1 MSKTRIVLPIEG
13 MTCASC
19 AATVQEAL
27 AGAGGVTSAGVNFA
41 TNKAAIEYDDAQ
53 TNVSQLIR
61 TVREAGYN
69 CGKASVTFGIVDL
82 HYAPSV
88 TPLEQSLAKVN
99 GVIRAVAN
107 QATETAT
114 VDYVPGVVSAE
125 DLEQAV
131 TAAGFDV
138 AAPIAAEDPL
148 ERERIARGREIRTL
162 TWKFVVAA
170 VVTVVAMLGSML
182 LMADRPMGENGTM
195 KQVDLLG
202 RLLMPLAVALRDW
215 IAGQGWVFDLNWIKW
230 GLAGLTLPVIVW
242 SGQQFYKGTWSGFR
256 HRTADMNTLIGVG
269 TGAAYVYSLFATAVP
284 SLFLRAGL
292 PADVYYEAV
301 AAIIALVLLGRLF
314 EARAKGR
321 TSEAIRRLA
330 ALRSKTARVIRDGQE
345 TEIPVEAVV
354 VGDLVIVKPGEKL
367 PVDGIVTE
375 GASAVN
381 EAMLTG
387 EPMPVG
393 KKPGDEVIGATLNT
407 TGSITFR
414 ATRVGKETA
423 LGQIV
428 QLVEDAQATK
438 APIQKLADRVA
449 GVFVPIVI
457 AIAIAAFV
465 GWFDLGPSPDARALV
480 FAIVAFVTVLII
492 ACPCALGLA
501 TPTAILVGTGRAA
514 EYGILIRSGEAL
526 ERLANARTVLLD
538 KTGTITEGKPT
549 VTHIVTAKKPD
560 GTPISPADVL
570 KWAASVEQRSEHPL
584 AVAIMKA
591 AQDKEVTL
599 LPVEKFAAMEGR
611 GVRGTVDRRII
622 EVISLRHAR
631 ERSLEL
637 GSLGGDADRLAA
649 QGRSPV
655 IVVVNNTVYAVIA
668 ISDPIKP
675 TSKTAIELLKQRGI
689 PVIMVSG
696 DSKKGAQAVAS
707 EVGIDEVIAEVL
719 PSQKADLVR
728 KLQRQNGG
736 GVGGA
741 GGAHIVMVGDGI
753 NDAPALAQADVG
765 IAIGTGTDI
774 AMEASDVTLIRGDLR
789 AVFTA
794 IELSRRTMR
803 TIRWNLIWAFGYNV
817 LLIPVAAGVLY
828 PVTGWLLSP
837 VLASAAMAWSSL
849 SVVLN
854 SLTLRTFKTR
864 GMASNAVLPQN

>member
-1 MSKTRIVLPIEG
+1 MSKARIVLPIEG

-27 AGAGGVTSAGVNFA
+27 TGASGVTSAGVNFA
-41 TNKAAIEYDDAQ
+41 TNKAAIEYDAAQ
-53 TNVSQLIR
+53 TNVGQLIK
-61 TVREAGYN
+61 TVRAAGYD
-69 CGKASVTFGIVDL
+69 CGKASVTFGITDL

-88 TPLEQSLAKVN
+88 APLERALSSVN

-114 VDYVPGVVSAE
+114 VDYVPGVVNAE
-125 DLEQAV
+125 DLEKAVAAAGLEV
-131 TAAGFDV
+131 TA
-138 AAPIAAEDPL
+138 PIPAEDPL
-148 ERERIARGREIRTL
+148 ERERIARSREIRTL
-162 TWKFVVAA
+162 TGKFVAAAA
-170 VVTVVAMLGSML
+170 VTIIAMIGTML
-182 LMADRPMGENGTM
+182 LMADRPMGDNGTM
-195 KQVDLLG
+195 KQVDLMG
-202 RLLMPLAVALRDW
+202 RLLMPLAISLRDW
-215 IAGQGWVFDLNWIKW
+215 IAARGWILDLDWIKW
-230 GLAGLTLPVIVW
+230 GLALITLPVVAW

-269 TGAAYVYSLFATAVP
+269 TGAAYLYSLVATAAP
-284 SLFLRAGL
+284 TLFLRAGL

-301 AAIIALVLLGRLF
+301 TAIIALVLLGRLL

-330 ALRSKTARVIRDGQE
+330 ALRAKAAHVLRDGKE

-354 VGDLVIVKPGEKL
+354 VGDLVIIKPGEKV
-367 PVDGIVTE
+367 PVDGVVTE

-393 KKPGDEVIGATLNT
+393 KKPGDEVIGGTLNT

-414 ATRVGKETA
+414 TTRVGKETA

-457 AIAIAAFV
+457 ALAIAAFV
-465 GWFDLGPSPDARALV
+465 GWFDFGPPPEARALV
-480 FAIVAFVTVLII
+480 FATVAFVSVLII

-501 TPTAILVGTGRAA
+501 TPTAILVGTGKAA

-526 ERLANARTVLLD
+526 ERLAKVRMVLLD
-538 KTGTITEGKPT
+538 KTGTLTEGKPT

-584 AVAIMKA
+584 AHAILKA
-591 AQDKEVTL
+591 AQDKQVSL
-599 LPVEKFAAMEGR
+599 LAVEKFAAMEGR

-637 GSLGGDADRLAA
+637 GSLGADADRLAA
-649 QGRSPV
+649 QGRSPI

-668 ISDPIKP
+668 ISDPVKP
-675 TSKTAIELLKQRGI
+675 TSKSAVALLKHRGI
-689 PVIMVSG
+689 PVVMVSG
-696 DSKKGAQAVAS
+696 DSRKGAEAIAA
-707 EVGIDEVIAEVL
+707 EVGIDDVIAEVL
-719 PSQKADLVR
+719 PSQKADLVK
-728 KLQRQNGG
+728 KLQRQGKH
-736 GVGGA
+736 V
-741 GGAHIVMVGDGI
+741 VMVGDGI
-753 NDAPALAQADVG
+753 NDAPALAQANVG
-765 IAIGTGTDI
+765 IAIGTGSDI

-789 AVFTA
+789 AVFVA
-794 IELSRRTMR
+794 IELARRTMR

-817 LLIPVAAGVLY
+817 LLIPIAAGVLY

-854 SLTLRTFKTR
+854 SLTLRSFKTP
-864 GMASNAVLPQN
+864 GVAHAVLS

>member
-1 MSKTRIVLPIEG
+1 MSKTRILLPIEG

-27 AGAGGVTSAGVNFA
+27 TGAAGVSSAGVNFA
-41 TNKAAIEYDDAQ
+41 TNKAAIEYDDGH
-53 TNVSQLIR
+53 TNVAELIK
-61 TVREAGYN
+61 TVRAAGYN
-69 CGKASVTFGIVDL
+69 CGKASVTFGLTDL

-88 TPLEQSLAKVN
+88 APLEQSLTSVP

-114 VDYVPGVVSAE
+114 VDYVPGVVTAA

-131 TAAGFDV
+131 LAAGFEV
-138 AAPIAAEDPL
+138 AEPIAAEDPI
-148 ERERIARGREIRTL
+148 ERERIARSREIRTL
-162 TWKFVVAA
+162 TWKFVLAA

-182 LMADRPMGENGTM
+182 LMADRPMGDNGTM
-195 KQVDLLG
+195 KQVDVLG
-202 RLLMPLAVALRDW
+202 RLLMPLAISLRDW
-215 IAGQGWVFDLNWIKW
+215 VSGQGWVLDLDWVKW
-230 GLAGLTLPVIVW
+230 GLALVTLPVVIW

-269 TGAAYVYSLFATAVP
+269 TGTAFLYSLVATAAP
-284 SLFLRAGL
+284 GFFLRAGL

-301 AAIIALVLLGRLF
+301 AAIIALVLLGRLL

-330 ALRSKTARVIRDGQE
+330 ALRAKAAHVVRDGHE
-345 TEIPVEAVV
+345 TDVAVEEVV
-354 VGDLVIVKPGEKL
+354 VGDLVIVKPGEKI
-367 PVDGIVTE
+367 PVDGVVTD

-381 EAMLTG
+381 ESMLTG
-387 EPMPVG
+387 EPIPVA
-393 KKPGDEVIGATLNT
+393 KKPGDEVVGGTLNT

-414 ATRVGKETA
+414 TTRVGKETA

-457 AIAIAAFV
+457 ALAIASFV
-465 GWFDLGPSPDARALV
+465 AWFDFGPSPEARALV
-480 FAIVAFVTVLII
+480 YATVAFVTVLVI

-526 ERLANARTVLLD
+526 ERLANAKTVLLD
-538 KTGTITEGKPT
+538 KTGTITEGSPT

-584 AVAIMKA
+584 AQAILKA
-591 AQDKEVTL
+591 AKDKQVSL

-637 GSLGGDADRLAA
+637 GSLGADADRLAA
-649 QGRSPV
+649 QARSPV

-675 TSKTAIELLKQRGI
+675 TSKTAIAQLTRLGMPI
-689 PVIMVSG
+689 VMVSG
-696 DSKKGAQAVAS
+696 DSRKGAEAVAA
-707 EVGIDEVIAEVL
+707 EVGIEDVIAEVL
-719 PSQKADLVR
+719 PSQKADLVK
-728 KLQRQNGG
+728 KLQRQGKH
-736 GVGGA
+736 V
-741 GGAHIVMVGDGI
+741 VMVGDGI

-794 IELSRRTMR
+794 IELARRTMR

-817 LLIPVAAGVLY
+817 LLIPIAAGALY
-828 PVTGWLLSP
+828 PITGWVLSP

-854 SLTLRTFKTR
+854 SLTLRRFQPRWTTLVAE
-864 GMASNAVLPQN
+864 GP

>member
-1 MSKTRIVLPIEG
+1 MSKARIILPIEG

-27 AGAGGVTSAGVNFA
+27 AGASGVASAGVNFA
-41 TNKAAIEYDDAQ
+41 TNKAAIEYDSAQ
-53 TNVSQLIR
+53 TNVAQLIR

-88 TPLEQSLAKVN
+88 APLEKSLSLVN

-114 VDYVPGVVSAE
+114 VDYIPGVVSAD

-131 TAAGFDV
+131 SAAGFEV

-148 ERERIARGREIRTL
+148 ERERIARSREIRTL

-170 VVTVVAMLGSML
+170 VVAVIAMLGAMV

-202 RLLMPLAVALRDW
+202 RALMPLAIALRDW
-215 IAGQGWVFDLNWIKW
+215 IAGQAWSIDLDWVKW
-230 GLAGLTLPVIVW
+230 GLAIITLPVLVW
-242 SGQQFYKGTWSGFR
+242 SGQQFYKGTWSGIR

-269 TGAAYVYSLFATAVP
+269 TAAAYLYSLVATAAP
-284 SLFLRAGL
+284 GLFLRAGL

-301 AAIIALVLLGRLF
+301 AAIIALVLLGRLL

-330 ALRSKTARVIRDGQE
+330 TLRAKTAHILRDGKE
-345 TEIPVEAVV
+345 TEIAVEAVA
-354 VGDLVIVKPGEKL
+354 VGDLVIVKPGEKV
-367 PVDGIVTE
+367 PVDGLVTE

-381 EAMLTG
+381 ESMLTG
-387 EPMPVG
+387 EPIPVG
-393 KKPGDEVIGATLNT
+393 KKPGDEVIGGTINT

-428 QLVEDAQATK
+428 QLVEDAQSTK
-438 APIQKLADRVA
+438 APIQKVADRVA

-457 AIAIAAFV
+457 AIALAAFV
-465 GWFDLGPSPDARALV
+465 GWFDLGPEPEARALV

-501 TPTAILVGTGRAA
+501 TPTAILVGTGKAA

-526 ERLANARTVLLD
+526 QRLATVKTVLLD

-584 AVAIMKA
+584 AAAILRA
-591 AQDKEVTL
+591 AQDKQVSL
-599 LPVEKFAAMEGR
+599 LAVEKFAAMEGR

-655 IVVVNNTVYAVIA
+655 ICVVNNTVYAVIA

-675 TSKTAIELLKQRGI
+675 TSKTAIELLKKRGI
-689 PVIMVSG
+689 GVIMVSG
-696 DSKKGAQAVAS
+696 DSKKGARAVAS
-707 EVGIDEVIAEVL
+707 EVGIDDVIAEVL
-719 PSQKADLVR
+719 PSQKADLV
-728 KLQRQNGG
+728 KKQQRQGG
-736 GVGGA
+736 G
-741 GGAHIVMVGDGI
+741 IVMVGDGI

-789 AVFTA
+789 AVYTA
-794 IELSRRTMR
+794 IELARRTMR
-803 TIRWNLIWAFGYNV
+803 TIRWNLIWAFGYNIV
-817 LLIPVAAGVLY
+817 LIPVAAGVLY

-854 SLTLRTFKTR
+854 SLLLRGFKPS
-864 GMASNAVLPQN
+864 GLASHAILPQN

>member
-1 MSKTRIVLPIEG
+1 MSKARIVLPIEG

-27 AGAGGVTSAGVNFA
+27 ASATGVASAGVNFA
-41 TNKAAIEYDDAQ
+41 TNKAAIEYDAAQ
-53 TNVSQLIR
+53 TNVSQLIK
-61 TVREAGYN
+61 TVREVGYN
-69 CGKASVTFGIVDL
+69 CGKASVTFAIVDL
-82 HYAPSV
+82 YYAPSV
-88 TPLEQSLAKVN
+88 APLERSLSRVN

-114 VDYVPGVVSAE
+114 VDYIPGVVSAE
-125 DLEQAV
+125 DLEKAV
-131 TAAGFDV
+131 DAAGFVV

-148 ERERIARGREIRTL
+148 ERERIARSREIRTL
-162 TWKFVVAA
+162 TWKFVAAATVAI
-170 VVTVVAMLGSML
+170 VAMIGSML
-182 LMADRPMGENGTM
+182 LMADRPMGDNGTM

-202 RLLMPLAVALRDW
+202 HLLMPLAIGLRDW
-215 IAGQGWVFDLNWIKW
+215 VAARGWVLNLDWITW
-230 GLAGLTLPVIVW
+230 GLAVITLPVVAW
-242 SGQQFYKGTWSGFR
+242 SGQQFYKGTWNGLR

-269 TGAAYVYSLFATAVP
+269 TGAAFLYSLVATAAP
-284 SLFLRAGL
+284 TLFLRAGL

-301 AAIIALVLLGRLF
+301 AAIIALVLLGRLL

-330 ALRSKTARVIRDGQE
+330 ALRAKAAHVIRDRQE
-345 TEIPVEAVV
+345 TDVPVEAVV
-354 VGDLVIVKPGEKL
+354 IGDLVIVKPGEKV
-367 PVDGIVTE
+367 PVDGVVTE
-375 GASAVN
+375 GGSAVH

-393 KKPGDEVIGATLNT
+393 KKPGDEVIGGTLNT

-423 LGQIV
+423 LAQIV

-438 APIQKLADRVA
+438 APIQQLADRVA

-457 AIAIAAFV
+457 AVAIAAFV
-465 GWFDLGPSPDARALV
+465 AWFDFGPPPPISALV
-480 FAIVAFVTVLII
+480 YAIVAFVTVLII

-514 EYGILIRSGEAL
+514 EQGILIRSGEAL
-526 ERLANARTVLLD
+526 ERLAQTRTVLLD

-560 GTPISPADVL
+560 GTSIGHSDVL
-570 KWAASVEQRSEHPL
+570 KWAASVERRSEHPL
-584 AVAIMKA
+584 ALAILKA
-591 AQDKEVTL
+591 AQDKQVSL

-675 TSKTAIELLKQRGI
+675 TSKTAIAQLTRLGMPI
-689 PVIMVSG
+689 VMVSG
-696 DSKKGAQAVAS
+696 DSRKGAEAVAA
-707 EVGIDEVIAEVL
+707 EVGIEDVIAEVL
-719 PSQKADLVR
+719 PSQKADLVK
-728 KLQRQNGG
+728 KLQRQGKP
-736 GVGGA
+736 
-741 GGAHIVMVGDGI
+741 IVMVGDGI
-753 NDAPALAQADVG
+753 NDAPALAQANVG

-789 AVFTA
+789 GVVTA
-794 IELSRRTMR
+794 IQLSRRTMG
-803 TIRWNLIWAFGYNV
+803 TIKLNLFWAFVYNV
-817 LLIPVAAGVLY
+817 IGIPVAAGALY
-828 PVTGWLLSP
+828 PRLHVLLSP
-837 VLASAAMAWSSL
+837 VFASAAMAWSSL

-854 SLTLRTFKTR
+854 SLTLRRFKPAWEGNR
-864 GMASNAVLPQN
+864 

>member
-1 MSKTRIVLPIEG
+1 MSKSRIVLPIEG

-27 AGAGGVTSAGVNFA
+27 TGASGVTSAGVNFA
-41 TNKAAIEYDDAQ
+41 TNKAAIEYDAAQ
-53 TNVSQLIR
+53 TNVAQLIK

-88 TPLEQSLAKVN
+88 TPLEQSLSRVL

-125 DLEQAV
+125 DLEKAV
-131 TAAGFDV
+131 GAAGFEV

-148 ERERIARGREIRTL
+148 ERERIARSREIRTL
-162 TWKFVVAA
+162 TWKFVAAAA
-170 VVTVVAMLGSML
+170 VTIVAMIGSML
-182 LMADRPMGENGTM
+182 LMADRPMGENGTI

-202 RLLMPLAVALRDW
+202 RLLMPVAVWLRDW
-215 IAGQGWVFDLNWIKW
+215 VAGQGWGPALDLSWIQW
-230 GLAGLTLPVIVW
+230 GLAVITLPVVAW
-242 SGQQFYKGTWSGFR
+242 SGQQFYKGTWSGIR

-269 TGAAYVYSLFATAVP
+269 TGAAYVYSLIATAAP
-284 SLFLRAGL
+284 GIFLRAGL

-301 AAIIALVLLGRLF
+301 AAIIALVLLGRLL

-330 ALRSKTARVIRDGQE
+330 TLRAKAAHVVRERQE
-345 TEIPVEAVV
+345 IDIPVEAVV
-354 VGDLVIVKPGEKL
+354 VGDLVIVKPGEKV

-381 EAMLTG
+381 ESMLTG
-387 EPMPVG
+387 EPIPVG
-393 KKPGDEVIGATLNT
+393 KKPGDEVIGGTLNT

-449 GVFVPIVI
+449 GLFVPIVI

-465 GWFDLGPSPDARALV
+465 AWFDLGPGPEARALV
-480 FAIVAFVTVLII
+480 FATVAFVTVLII

-501 TPTAILVGTGRAA
+501 TPTAILVGTGKAA
-514 EYGILIRSGEAL
+514 EFGILIRSGEAL
-526 ERLANARTVLLD
+526 ERLAKVRTVLLD

-584 AVAIMKA
+584 ALAILKA
-591 AQDKEVTL
+591 AQDKQVSL

-655 IVVVNNTVYAVIA
+655 ICVVNNTVYAVIA

-675 TSKTAIELLKQRGI
+675 TSKTAIELLKRRGI
-689 PVIMVSG
+689 SVIMVSG
-696 DSKKGAQAVAS
+696 DSKKGAEAVAA

-719 PSQKADLVR
+719 PSQKADLVK
-728 KLQRQNGG
+728 KLQRQG
-736 GVGGA
+736 
-741 GGAHIVMVGDGI
+741 GGAHVVMVGDGI

-794 IELSRRTMR
+794 IELARRTMR
-803 TIRWNLIWAFGYNV
+803 TIRWNLVWAFGYNAV
-817 LLIPVAAGVLY
+817 LIPVAAGALY

-837 VLASAAMAWSSL
+837 ILASAAMAWSSL

-854 SLTLRTFKTR
+854 SLTLRAFKPR
-864 GMASNAVLPQN
+864 GAASHALLPQN

>member
-1 MSKTRIVLPIEG
+1 MSKARIVLPIEG

-27 AGAGGVTSAGVNFA
+27 AGATGVASAGVNFA
-41 TNKAAIEYDDAQ
+41 TNKAAIEYDAAQ
-53 TNVSQLIR
+53 TNVGQLIK

-69 CGKASVTFGIVDL
+69 CGKASVTFGITDL

-88 TPLEQSLAKVN
+88 APLEKSLASVN

-125 DLEQAV
+125 DLEKAV
-131 TAAGFDV
+131 ANAGFEV

-148 ERERIARGREIRTL
+148 ERERIARSREIRAL
-162 TWKFVVAA
+162 AWKFVVAA
-170 VVTVVAMLGSML
+170 VVTVVAMAGSML
-182 LMADRPMGENGTM
+182 LMADRPMGDNGTM
-195 KQVDLLG
+195 KHVDLLG
-202 RLLMPLAVALRDW
+202 RLLMPLAVSLRDW
-215 IAGQGWVFDLNWIKW
+215 IAARGWILHLDWITW
-230 GLAGLTLPVIVW
+230 GLAVITLPVVVW

-269 TGAAYVYSLFATAVP
+269 TGAAYLYSLVATAAP
-284 SLFLRAGL
+284 NLFLRAGL

-301 AAIIALVLLGRLF
+301 AAIIALVLLGRLL

-330 ALRSKTARVIRDGQE
+330 ALRAKSAHVVREGHE
-345 TEIPVEAVV
+345 TELPVEAVV

-387 EPMPVG
+387 EPMPVA
-393 KKPGDEVIGATLNT
+393 KKPGDEVIGGTLNT

-457 AIAIAAFV
+457 ALAIAAFV
-465 GWFDLGPSPDARALV
+465 AWFSLGPQPQVRALV
-480 FAIVAFVTVLII
+480 YAMVAFVSVLIV

-501 TPTAILVGTGRAA
+501 TPTAILVGTGKAA

-526 ERLANARTVLLD
+526 ERLARARTVLLD
-538 KTGTITEGKPT
+538 KTGTITEGKPA

-584 AVAIMKA
+584 AFAILRA
-591 AQDKEVTL
+591 AQDKQVTL

-637 GSLGGDADRLAA
+637 GSLGADADRLAA

-655 IVVVNNTVYAVIA
+655 ICVVNNTVYAVIA

-675 TSKTAIELLKQRGI
+675 TSKTAVELLKRRGI
-689 PVIMVSG
+689 PAVMVSG
-696 DSKKGAQAVAS
+696 DSRKGAEAVAA

-719 PSQKADLVR
+719 PSQKADLVK
-728 KLQRQNGG
+728 KLQRQGG
-736 GVGGA
+736 D
-741 GGAHIVMVGDGI
+741 IVMVGDGI
-753 NDAPALAQADVG
+753 NDAPALAQANIG

-789 AVFTA
+789 AVFIA
-794 IELSRRTMR
+794 IELARRTMR

-817 LLIPVAAGVLY
+817 LLIPIAAGVLY

-854 SLTLRTFKTR
+854 SLTLRRFKTL
-864 GMASNAVLPQN
+864 GVATHAILPQN

>member
-1 MSKTRIVLPIEG
+1 MSKARIVLPIEG
-13 MTCASC
+13 MSCASC
-19 AATVQEAL
+19 AVTVQEAL
-27 AGAGGVTSAGVNFA
+27 AGSTGVLSAAVNFA
-41 TNKAAIEYDDAQ
+41 TLKAAVEYDDAQ
-53 TNVSQLIR
+53 TNVGQLIR

-69 CGKASVTFGIVDL
+69 CGKASVTFGVVDL

-88 TPLEQSLAKVN
+88 APLERALAALP
-99 GVIRAVAN
+99 GVLRVSAN
-107 QATETAT
+107 QATETVT
-114 VDYVPGVVSAE
+114 LDYVPGTTGAEELERAVV
-125 DLEQAV
+125 V
-131 TAAGFDV
+131 AGFTV

-148 ERERIARGREIRTL
+148 ERERIARRAEIRSL
-162 TWKFVVAA
+162 TGKFALAA
-170 VVTVVAMLGSML
+170 VVAVVTMLGAML
-182 LMADRPMGENGTM
+182 LMADRPAGEHGTF
-195 KQVDLLG
+195 KQYDLLG

-215 IAGQGWVFDLNWIKW
+215 VAGQGVPLDLEWVKR
-230 GLAGLTLPVIVW
+230 GLAVITLPVVIW
-242 SGQQFYKGTWSGFR
+242 SGRQFYRGAWSGVR
-256 HRTADMNTLIGVG
+256 HRTADMNTLIAVG
-269 TGAAYVYSLFATAVP
+269 TGAAFLYSLVATVAPGV
-284 SLFLRAGL
+284 FTQAGL

-301 AAIIALVLLGRLF
+301 AAIIALILLGRLL

-330 ALRSKTARVIRDGQE
+330 ALRAKQAHVIRDGKE
-345 TEIPVEAVV
+345 TDIAVEAVI
-354 VGDLVIVKPGEKL
+354 VGDLVIVKPGEKV

-375 GASAVN
+375 GASALD
-381 EAMLTG
+381 ESMLTG
-387 EPMPVG
+387 EPIPVA
-393 KKPGDEVIGATLNT
+393 KKPGDEVIAGTVNT
-407 TGSITFR
+407 TGSVTFR

-423 LGQIV
+423 LGQII

-465 GWFDLGPSPDARALV
+465 VWFDFGPQPALI
-480 FAIVAFVTVLII
+480 FSTIALVTVLII

-501 TPTAILVGTGRAA
+501 TPTAILVGTGKAA
-514 EYGILIRSGEAL
+514 EHGILIKSGEAL
-526 ERLANARTVLLD
+526 EKLADARTVLLD

-584 AVAIMKA
+584 AFAILKA
-591 AQDKEVTL
+591 AQDKQVPL

-655 IVVVNNTVYAVIA
+655 ICVVNNTVYAVIA

-675 TSKTAIELLKQRGI
+675 TSRDAIAHLKKLGL
-689 PVIMVSG
+689 PVMMVSG
-696 DSKKGAQAVAS
+696 DSKKGAEAVAK
-707 EVGIDEVIAEVL
+707 EVGIDEVLPEVL

-728 KLQRQNGG
+728 KLQRQGKR
-736 GVGGA
+736 V
-741 GGAHIVMVGDGI
+741 VMVGDGI

-774 AMEASDVTLIRGDLR
+774 AMEASDITLIRGDLR
-789 AVFTA
+789 AVVTA
-794 IELSRRTMR
+794 VQLARRTMR
-803 TIRWNLIWAFGYNV
+803 TIRWNLVWAFGYNV
-817 LLIPVAAGVLY
+817 VLIPVAAGALY
-828 PVTGWLLSP
+828 PFTGWLLSP

-854 SLTLRTFKTR
+854 SLTLRRFKPAWAT
-864 GMASNAVLPQN
+864 A